1 MRSVVEGKGLS
12 RLTEKM
18 NVDTLAI
25 AKRMAKG
32 GFTAEQ
38 AETSAQL
45 IGELVD
51 SELATKRDLKEQE
64 GSLKRDLKE
73 LELMIRQVEANL
85 KRDLKEMEVTLRRDI
100 KESELRLEKS
110 LADMHRQM
118 WQVSVGTALMVI
130 TVLGFL
136 FRFAAR

>member
-1 MRSVVEGKGLS
+1 
-12 RLTEKM
+12 M

-25 AKRMAKG
+25 AKRLAKG

-38 AETSAQL
+38 AETSAQI
-45 IGELVD
+45 IGELAD
-51 SELATKRDLKEQE
+51 SELATKRDLKEQDVKLSQVE
-64 GSLKRDLKE
+64 ASLKRDLKE
-73 LELMIRQVEANL
+73 LDLKISQVEAN
-85 KRDLKEMEVTLRRDI
+85 LRRDI
-100 KESELRLEKS
+100 KESELKLEKS

>member
-1 MRSVVEGKGLS
+1 
-12 RLTEKM
+12 M

-25 AKRMAKG
+25 AKRLAKG

-38 AETSAQL
+38 AETSAQI

-51 SELATKRDLKEQE
+51 SELATKRDLKELELMISQVE
-64 GSLKRDLKE
+64 SSLKRDMKE
-73 LELMIRQVEANL
+73 LELKIGQVEANL
-85 KRDLKEMEVTLRRDI
+85 KRDLKELEVTLRRDI
-100 KESELRLEKS
+100 KESELKLEKS

-136 FRFAAR
+136 FRFTAR